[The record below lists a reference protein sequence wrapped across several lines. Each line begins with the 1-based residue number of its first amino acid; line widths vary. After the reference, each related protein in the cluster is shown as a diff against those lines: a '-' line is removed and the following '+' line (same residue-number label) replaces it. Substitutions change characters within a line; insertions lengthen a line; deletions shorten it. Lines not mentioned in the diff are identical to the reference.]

1 MKANR
6 PERPSVLYHGESQS
20 REESKYL
27 SRLRLYTNNLRLPMR
42 SMVSTV
48 ETTTLTTTTVIVKSH
63 QSCPCSLR
71 YYRCCSTDVLWI
83 RTWDLEQ

>member
-27 SRLRLYTNNLRLPMR
+27 SRLRLYTNNTLVVYV
-42 SMVSTV
+42 VSHRGSALASVTA
-48 ETTTLTTTTVIVKSH
+48 
-63 QSCPCSLR
+63 
-71 YYRCCSTDVLWI
+71 STSS
-83 RTWDLEQ
+83 